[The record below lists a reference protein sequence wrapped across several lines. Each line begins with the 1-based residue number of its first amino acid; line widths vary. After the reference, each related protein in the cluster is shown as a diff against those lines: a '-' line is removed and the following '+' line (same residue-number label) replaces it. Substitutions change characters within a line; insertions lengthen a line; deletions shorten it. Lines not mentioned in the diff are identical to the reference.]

1 MQYRPSS
8 SKALRSMFTDQ
19 HRRVLVTDADDEL
32 RDQFSALL
40 RHKGL
45 VVDEAADGRTAIS
58 LVRENA
64 YSVVML
70 DVAADGLRV
79 LDALD
84 RAAADAPVVLVV
96 TDGPGRPG
104 VDHFDARRIHGLVK
118 KPFDLEEIAGVIAAC
133 AEVRGRS
140 AFETMMYATMMS
152 GAPLI
157 ALLEL

>member
-8 SKALRSMFTDQ
+8 SKARRLMFSDQ
-19 HRRVLVTDADDEL
+19 HRRVLVTDADHEL
-32 RDQFSALL
+32 RDRFAALL

-45 VVDEAADGRTAIS
+45 IVDEAADSRAAID
-58 LVRENA
+58 LVRGNA
-64 YSVVML
+64 YAVML
-70 DVAADGLRV
+70 LDMDADGLGV

-84 RAAADAPVVLVV
+84 PAAADPPVVLVV
-96 TDGPGRPG
+96 SGPER
-104 VDHFDARRIHGLVK
+104 VSIRQFDARRIHGIVK
-118 KPFDLEEIAGVIAAC
+118 KPFDLEEVASVVAAC

-140 AFETMMYATMMS
+140 AFETMVYATMMS